1 MQDKLQSLRNCQDKT
16 ALAQEIERAR
26 KAFDNVV
33 YAYAITVHKSQGST
47 FERVF
52 IDVENI
58 CRSNIQQKMLYTA
71 ITRASK
77 SIFVYCS
84 PMLLAGANNDD
95 FIDLDTLFD

>member
-1 MQDKLQSLRNCQDKT
+1 M
-16 ALAQEIERAR
+16 
-26 KAFDNVV
+26 
-33 YAYAITVHKSQGST
+33 HKSQGST

-58 CRSNIQQKMLYTA
+58 YRSNIQQKMVYTA

-77 SIFVYCS
+77 SISVYCG